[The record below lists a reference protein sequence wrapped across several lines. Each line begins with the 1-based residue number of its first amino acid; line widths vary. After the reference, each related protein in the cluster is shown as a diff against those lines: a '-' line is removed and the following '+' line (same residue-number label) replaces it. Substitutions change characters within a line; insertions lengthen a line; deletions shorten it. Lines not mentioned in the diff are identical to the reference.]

1 MSFSSTIEFKDAYS
15 TNIQSA
21 IRRQGVEILAK
32 LSKKHNFDL
41 QEAIQLFIL
50 ADEEKASKIATIALS
65 KLISPE
71 EKALLPKGRGKPKGF
86 LTEEDLA
93 VKKQQDN
100 EKRKAKML
108 EKRLQNEK
116 EALGRGETVKVR
128 QTRKPKTSQVQISQ
142 EPAIDKDEPEPE
154 GHSRTPS
161 PITITETKPD
171 EPEFKDFPLEKHV
184 MFRSTVGEE
193 PIRETQERS
202 VILEDEPE
210 PEPAP
215 VPVPEQSKKD
225 KKHKK
230 ETEAERAERKRLEK
244 EAKKNETPEQRAIR
258 KALKKNKKV
267 GCDDS
272 DSN

>member
-1 MSFSSTIEFKDAYS
+1 MSFSNTIEFKDAYS

-71 EKALLPKGRGKPKGF
+71 EKALLPKGRGKPKVQ
-86 LTEEDLA
+86 LTEEELA

-108 EKRLQNEK
+108 EQRRQKEI
-116 EALGRGETVKVR
+116 EALERGETIKVR

-142 EPAIDKDEPEPE
+142 EPSIDKDEPEPE
-154 GHSRTPS
+154 GHSRSPS

-171 EPEFKDFPLEKHV
+171 EQEFKDFPAEKHV
-184 MFRSTVGEE
+184 MFRSTVGVE
-193 PIRETQERS
+193 PIRETEQRD
-202 VILEDEPE
+202 VVLEDEPA

-215 VPVPEQSKKD
+215 EQPKKD

-230 ETEAERAERKRLEK
+230 TETEEERAERKRLEK
-244 EAKKNETPEQRAIR
+244 EAKKLETSEQRAIR
-258 KALKKNKKV
+258 KALKKAKKSV
-267 GCDDS
+267 GDDS